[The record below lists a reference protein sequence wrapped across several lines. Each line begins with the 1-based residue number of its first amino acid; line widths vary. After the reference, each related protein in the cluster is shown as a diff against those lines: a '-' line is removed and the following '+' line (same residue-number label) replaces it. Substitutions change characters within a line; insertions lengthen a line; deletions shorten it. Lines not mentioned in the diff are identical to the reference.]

1 MLGTHLTHRVFLEK
15 KKKKKRKPS
24 KKSQSILSEIC
35 YLCFFKVFSLF
46 AVKKQKQKQKLL
58 VWRKKHPNITREA
71 RDRSGAV
78 GMGLVPA
85 SPELGFSR
93 LPAQPRPRGGTDRQ
107 RPSAG
112 GTSVRRSASLPAPPS
127 AERAPRPGRV
137 DGQCARLSTLPLEF
151 PRSLRRDRGEGAGG
165 CGAPGLS
172 RVRD

>member
-1 MLGTHLTHRVFLEK
+1 MFHSSCSPKGVSSSMLGTHLTHRVFLEK

-46 AVKKQKQKQKLL
+46 AVKKQKLL

-107 RPSAG
+107 RPRAG

-127 AERAPRPGRV
+127 A
-137 DGQCARLSTLPLEF
+137 
-151 PRSLRRDRGEGAGG
+151 
-165 CGAPGLS
+165 
-172 RVRD
+172 